1 MSERISDLYS
11 PDQSQITPTD
21 FDDAYLLSS
30 ANSAKPDLIT
40 RQEVLNAQMQWA
52 SGIVAISKVY
62 LDKGDYLCVDD
73 PSRRRSLANNG
84 VPRSG
89 GMHVDE
95 DDFPALLCLRV
106 DNWKET
112 EDITLLQRGLKNK
125 FGIDSYPS
133 IISLD
138 GVVASTTTPLTNFLL
153 IEDHHTDKFV
163 NLINPHLPSRIQ
175 QSLRRVAGD
184 KISLDRIRYEISSQQ
199 LLKGL
204 RRSSMVGKS
213 MQSHE

>member
-1 MSERISDLYS
+1 M
-11 PDQSQITPTD
+11 
-21 FDDAYLLSS
+21 
-30 ANSAKPDLIT
+30 
-40 RQEVLNAQMQWA
+40 
-52 SGIVAISKVY
+52 
-62 LDKGDYLCVDD
+62 
-73 PSRRRSLANNG
+73 
-84 VPRSG
+84 
-89 GMHVDE
+89 DE

-138 GVVASTTTPLTNFLL
+138 GVVANTTTPLTNFLL

-204 RRSSMVGKS
+204 RRSSMYGKS